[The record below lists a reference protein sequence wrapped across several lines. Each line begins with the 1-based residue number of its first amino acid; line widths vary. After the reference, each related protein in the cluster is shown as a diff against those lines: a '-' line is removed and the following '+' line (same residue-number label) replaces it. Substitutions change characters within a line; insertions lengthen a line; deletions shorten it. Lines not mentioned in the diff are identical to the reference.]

1 MFFVLILVI
10 ANGLFSMSEIAV
22 VSARKA
28 RLQVRAEGG
37 DLNAQAALTLAES
50 PNNFLSTVQ
59 VGITLIG
66 ILAGAIGGETIAQSL
81 TPYLQELP
89 LIGAYSAAISLAIVV
104 SIITYLQLVIGELT
118 PKQIGLNNAERI
130 AMRVARPMQTL
141 SKIAT
146 PLVWL
151 LSKSTKGVIWLLRIQ
166 PSDEPV
172 VTREEVV
179 VMMEQGAESGIFEPI
194 KEEMVEKVFRL
205 GDRRVNDLMTPRP
218 EVVSLDLEEPLAK
231 IQERIIETG
240 HSRYP
245 VVRGDEDNIVGIV
258 LARDLLSQS
267 LSGEGIDLA
276 AIIRPALILPEG
288 MPVFDVLERFKADKS
303 QIAILIDEYG
313 ELQGLMTFNDLLE
326 EIVGDVPEFGDPVDP
341 EAVQRPDGSW
351 LVDGRFSIDD
361 LKYLLDIKELP
372 EEEENYYTTIGGF
385 VMTYLSRIPEA
396 GDRFDWEQFRFEVM
410 DMDWRRVDKVLVT
423 PIHIATNDEAN
434 QEKNE

>member
-28 RLQVRAEGG
+28 RLQVRADEG
-37 DLNAQAALTLAES
+37 DANARAALSLAES
-50 PNNFLSTVQ
+50 PGSFLSTVQ
-59 VGITLIG
+59 IGITLIG
-66 ILAGAIGGETIAQSL
+66 ILAGAIGGETIARTL
-81 TPYLQELP
+81 TPYLQDLP
-89 LIGAYSAAISLAIVV
+89 LIGPYSATVSLAIVV
-104 SIITYLQLVIGELT
+104 TVITYLQLVIGELT

-130 AMRVARPMQTL
+130 AMMVARPMQIL
-141 SKIAT
+141 SQIAL

-151 LSKSTKGVIWLLRIQ
+151 LNLSSKGIMRLLRIK
-166 PSDEPV
+166 PSDEPI

-194 KEEMVEKVFRL
+194 KEEMVEQVFRL

-218 EVVSLDLEEPLAK
+218 EVVSLDLEEPFAK
-231 IQERIIETG
+231 IQERIIQTG

-267 LSGEGIDLA
+267 LLGEEINLE

-341 EAVQRPDGSW
+341 EAVLRPDGSW
-351 LVDGRFSIDD
+351 LVDGRFSVDD
-361 LKYLLDIKELP
+361 LKDLLDIKELP
-372 EEEENYYTTIGGF
+372 EEEENYYTTVGGF

-396 GDRFDWEQFRFEVM
+396 GDRFDWDRFRFEVL

-423 PIHIATNDEAN
+423 RLQTAVDDNNRETKE
-434 QEKNE
+434 